1 MRALRAPLL
10 ATVGTAALVAGII
23 GLFVPLLPTT
33 PFVLLASACYARS
46 SPRLH
51 RWLLA
56 HPHLGACIR
65 AFEEGQGL
73 SRRAKG
79 LALSTLWVSIVFAGL
94 GIPPSPEK
102 MALVA
107 IACAVSAWILA
118 MPTLAPETGRSDVAP
133 AQSDSAFI
141 SR

>member
-1 MRALRAPLL
+1 MTRDALRASLF

-33 PFVLLASACYARS
+33 PFVLLASACYARG

-56 HPHLGACIR
+56 HPHLGPCIR
-65 AFEEGQGL
+65 AFEEGRGL
-73 SRRAKG
+73 PRRAKG
-79 LALSTLWVSIVFAGL
+79 LALSTLWVSIACVSL
-94 GIPPSPEK
+94 GMPPTPAK

-107 IACAVSAWILA
+107 IACAVSAWIVA
-118 MPTLAPETGRSDVAP
+118 MPTLEAGHRP
-133 AQSDSAFI
+133 
-141 SR
+141 

>member
-1 MRALRAPLL
+1 MGALRASLL
-10 ATVGTAALVAGII
+10 ATVGTAALVTGII

-33 PFVLLASACYARS
+33 PFVLLASACYARG

-51 RWLLA
+51 RRLLA

-65 AFEEGQGL
+65 AFEEGRGL

-79 LALSTLWVSIVFAGL
+79 LALATLWVSIAGASL
-94 GIPPSPEK
+94 GMPPSPAK

-107 IACAVSAWILA
+107 IACAVSAWIVA
-118 MPTLAPETGRSDVAP
+118 MPTSEPGQGP
-133 AQSDSAFI
+133 
-141 SR
+141 